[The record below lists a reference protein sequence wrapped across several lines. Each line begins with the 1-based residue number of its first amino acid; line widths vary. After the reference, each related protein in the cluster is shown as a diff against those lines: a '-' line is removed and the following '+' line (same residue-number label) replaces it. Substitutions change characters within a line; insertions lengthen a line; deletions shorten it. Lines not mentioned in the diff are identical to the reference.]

1 MLHDRKV
8 VGDEQ
13 VRQAVLVLQI
23 FKHID
28 DLCLN
33 GNIQR
38 RDGLVADDKLRVH
51 SQSAGD
57 ADALA
62 LAAGEF
68 VRIAVGMLGVQAHTL
83 QHFNNALPAVRLG
96 GRKLVD
102 VDGLAHD
109 VAHRHA
115 GVQAGIGVLEH
126 DLHLAA
132 VRQHVHGRL
141 FAEFRLAAFVQHR
154 GSVLVVQRHISAVK
168 QRFAVI
174 EDTAFRRL
182 VQAQQRAAR
191 GGFSAA
197 GFAHQP
203 QCLAL
208 VDGE

>member
-1 MLHDRKV
+1 M
-8 VGDEQ
+8 
-13 VRQAVLVLQI
+13 
-23 FKHID
+23 
-28 DLCLN
+28 
-33 GNIQR
+33 
-38 RDGLVADDKLRVH
+38 
-51 SQSAGD
+51 
-57 ADALA
+57 
-62 LAAGEF
+62 
-68 VRIAVGMLGVQAHTL
+68 
-83 QHFNNALPAVRLG
+83 
-96 GRKLVD
+96 D

-182 VQAQQRAAR
+182 VQAQQRPVVV
-191 GGFSAA
+191 FP
-197 GFAHQP
+197 QP
-203 QCLAL
+203 DSPTSPNVSPLLMAN
-208 VDGE
+208 ETSSTA